1 MKICFE
7 NRADDVN
14 AILTIGDIVETVFPE
29 SKFDYETDDN
39 SVVFSVVY
47 DRDFVFKTDEK
58 TDRLTKLLFDNIGNL
73 IVQIKNTYKVSD
85 LADGDTVEL
94 YEKAHYVPTTKREAF
109 WRCIP
114 ALYYFAQAECEGAVV
129 SVEGSAAANQAKFIK
144 AYKAVLKVLNLNGWF
159 RILRYIK
166 QMKRQKKICSDKVI
180 TEKFQELYAMSFD
193 DRAYQFKPL
202 LVIFD
207 RMVDSVLDKIPKKIR
222 LKLKGKLDE
231 IRQLF
236 K

>member
-14 AILTIGDIVETVFPE
+14 AILTIGDIVETILPE
-29 SKFDYETDDN
+29 SKFDYETDDS

-58 TDRLTKLLFDNIGNL
+58 TDRITKLLFDNIGNL

-94 YEKAHYVPTTKREAF
+94 YEKAHYVPTTKSEAF

-129 SVEGSAAANQAKFIK
+129 SVESSAAANQAKFIK

-159 RILRYIK
+159 RILRYLK
-166 QMKRQKKICSDKVI
+166 QMKRQKKICSDRVI

-207 RMVDSVLDKIPKKIR
+207 RMVDSVLDKIPKKLR

>member
-14 AILTIGDIVETVFPE
+14 ALLTVGDIVETILPE

-39 SVVFSVVY
+39 YVVFSVVY

-73 IVQIKNTYKVSD
+73 IVQIKNTYKISD

-94 YEKAHYVPTTKREAF
+94 YEKAHYVPTTRREAF

-114 ALYYFAQAECEGAVV
+114 ALYYFAQAECEGAVMG
-129 SVEGSAAANQAKFIK
+129 VEGSAAANQAKFIK

-159 RILRYIK
+159 RILRYLK
-166 QMKRQKKICSDKVI
+166 QMKRQKKICSDRVI

-207 RMVDSVLDKIPKKIR
+207 RMVDSVLDKIPKKLR

>member
-114 ALYYFAQAECEGAVV
+114 ALYYFAQAECEGTVV

-159 RILRYIK
+159 RIFRYIK

>member
-73 IVQIKNTYKVSD
+73 IVQIKNTYLKKPIV
-85 LADGDTVEL
+85 
-94 YEKAHYVPTTKREAF
+94 AF
-109 WRCIP
+109 VLGYHIFSFQNIKKKEP
-114 ALYYFAQAECEGAVV
+114 A
-129 SVEGSAAANQAKFIK
+129 
-144 AYKAVLKVLNLNGWF
+144 
-159 RILRYIK
+159 
-166 QMKRQKKICSDKVI
+166 
-180 TEKFQELYAMSFD
+180 
-193 DRAYQFKPL
+193 
-202 LVIFD
+202 
-207 RMVDSVLDKIPKKIR
+207 
-222 LKLKGKLDE
+222 
-231 IRQLF
+231 
-236 K
+236 

>member
-14 AILTIGDIVETVFPE
+14 AILTIGDIVETVLPE

-166 QMKRQKKICSDKVI
+166 QMKRQKKICSDRVI

-193 DRAYQFKPL
+193 ERAYQFKPL

-207 RMVDSVLDKIPKKIR
+207 RMVDSVLDKIPKKLR
-222 LKLKGKLDE
+222 LKLNGKLDE